1 MANIAW
7 HAYYFD
13 SLENSSP
20 PVRTE
25 IIESESEDDAAK
37 VATGHMGRCKRFDI
51 APLVWEPR
59 QSRIILAHDSLAE
72 GSASQRGSLSPLW
85 A

>member
-1 MANIAW
+1 MANIVW

-37 VATGHMGRCKRFDI
+37 IAAGHMGRCKRADI
-51 APLVWEPR
+51 ARPAWQPQQR
-59 QSRIILAHDSLAE
+59 RIILAHE
-72 GSASQRGSLSPLW
+72 GLTESPALQRGSLSSLW